1 MSRAQL
7 ALVSSRRRGFVPNPG
22 QFFASRKPKEAAAL
36 MFSCAKVRE
45 MQSEAHGGSVSL
57 WQRAGLWLHMRL
69 CPPCAHAERALT
81 KTLDLLREL
90 GGRDTQA
97 KK

>member
-7 ALVSSRRRGFVPNPG
+7 ALVSSRRRGSVLNPW
-22 QFFASRKPKEAAAL
+22 QFFSTRKPKEAPAL
-36 MFSCAKVRE
+36 MLSCAKVRE
-45 MQSEAHGGSVSL
+45 MQSEAHGGSVSV

-90 GGRDTQA
+90 GGRETQA